1 MEKATKLKIIESQK
15 GNVTFSLGC
24 YLKLLTRGN
33 QGYFWPSELCLPPSA
48 APSPAGHYHY
58 QAGDFSGLILISETS
73 LLTDILPSS
82 IIFLFLAVPV
92 PNFSCR
98 NATEICHANVFG
110 VKPWSVSGFYRPPT
124 FQRIFPN
131 HMGASP
137 PPFHCLVVTARVTCL
152 GVFCTKCLCV

>member
-1 MEKATKLKIIESQK
+1 M
-15 GNVTFSLGC
+15 
-24 YLKLLTRGN
+24 
-33 QGYFWPSELCLPPSA
+33 PPSA

-58 QAGDFSGLILISETS
+58 QAGDFSGLISISETS

-110 VKPWSVSGFYRPPT
+110 VKPWSVSGFYRPSNFPEDLPESHGG
-124 FQRIFPN
+124 FPPIPLSSCYSKSQR
-131 HMGASP
+131 
-137 PPFHCLVVTARVTCL
+137 L
-152 GVFCTKCLCV
+152 GVFCNQMSPRLTGFVCVLNVGASSPELSWIH